1 MEKITTVAE
10 LRLAIQ
16 ALEYQ
21 RADDL
26 LVIKYSFLHIN
37 RQLTPLKIINY
48 TASVIIDAWL
58 PLKGKQLINVIVQL
72 FKVFGKRS

>member
-10 LRLAIQ
+10 LRLTIQ

-26 LVIKYSFLHIN
+26 MVIKYSLMHIN
-37 RQLTPLKIINY
+37 RHLTPFKIIKY
-48 TASVIIDAWL
+48 AGSVIMDAWL
-58 PLKGKQLINVIVQL
+58 PLKGKQLINVIVNV
-72 FKVFGKRS
+72 FKIFGKRS

>member
-10 LRLAIQ
+10 LRLTIQ

-26 LVIKYSFLHIN
+26 MVIKYSLLHIN
-37 RQLTPLKIINY
+37 RQLTPFKIIKY
-48 TASVIIDAWL
+48 AGSVIMDAWL
-58 PLKGKQLINVIVQL
+58 PLKGKQLINVIVNV
-72 FKVFGKRS
+72 FKIFGKRS